1 MYLLEISSTT
11 FLQHWPFFWKA
22 YAEQSLFS
30 SYPNQKQYF
39 SDEGEVIR
47 VVTGTG
53 SLEKVN
59 KRSYAVE
66 KRPVLNLGGVCSRGR
81 EVLITIKMEE
91 MGKEPTNKRLES
103 SLFCSH

>member
-1 MYLLEISSTT
+1 M
-11 FLQHWPFFWKA
+11 
-22 YAEQSLFS
+22 
-30 SYPNQKQYF
+30 
-39 SDEGEVIR
+39 
-47 VVTGTG
+47 TGTG

>member
-1 MYLLEISSTT
+1 M
-11 FLQHWPFFWKA
+11 
-22 YAEQSLFS
+22 
-30 SYPNQKQYF
+30 

-59 KRSYAVE
+59 KCPYAVE
-66 KRPVLNLGGVCSRGR
+66 KRPVLNLGDVFSRGP